1 VKELGIPKN
10 FFCFLLLISAH
21 QLNMQYFE
29 EYIEE
34 YFEHEDRLW
43 TREVAVP
50 RLLRVVQVLSLVTSP
65 LEADAYSG
73 IKTDAGSSSRSPVD
87 SWLLRESRLIRI

>member
-1 VKELGIPKN
+1 
-10 FFCFLLLISAH
+10 
-21 QLNMQYFE
+21 MQYFE

-73 IKTDAGSSSRSPVD
+73 IIRTLEVAHDRLWTPGCSVSPA
-87 SWLLRESRLIRI
+87 

>member
-1 VKELGIPKN
+1 
-10 FFCFLLLISAH
+10 
-21 QLNMQYFE
+21 MQYFE

-73 IKTDAGSSSRSPVD
+73 IIRTLEAAHD
-87 SWLLRESRLIRI
+87 RLWAPGCSVSLA